1 MMTIWV
7 PEIAENHGPIYL
19 AIADAL
25 AEDIAHGRLEARTR
39 LPTHRDLAYRLGV
52 TVGTITRAYAEAERR
67 GLVYGEVG
75 RGTFVRGQVNGDAP
89 FFAHGGEPPPDRID
103 LTLNFAFGPHRTQAI
118 ARTLAEFA
126 RRPDMN
132 RYLGYLPHRGLPEHR
147 AAAAHWLQ
155 RLGLEV
161 DAEQII
167 VTAGG
172 QHGMLTVFSALC
184 RPGDVVLCEQLTYA
198 GMKALAN
205 HLELRLHG
213 VALDEQ
219 GMIPAAFDAAIRAT
233 HARIAYVQPTMQNP
247 TGRLMPEARRREIA
261 QIARRHGVMLVEDD
275 VYGPLTSQRL
285 PTLASIAPE
294 TTIYLIST
302 SKCMAPGLRVGYL
315 AAPPALVERLGLP
328 VRATVWMA
336 PPVEAE
342 IARQWM
348 SDGTVDRIVEE
359 LRVEAM
365 ERQAMAANILGI
377 NAGGH
382 DGCFLIWLPLPRG
395 WRAGEFVAECG
406 RHGVDISGA
415 DSFAV
420 EPLPIPEAVRLCV
433 GAPATRPIL
442 EKGLQVVRSVLHSAP
457 GRNLSVV

>member
-1 MMTIWV
+1 MTIWI
-7 PEIAENHGPIYL
+7 PEIVENSGPIYL

-25 AEDIAHGRLEARTR
+25 ANDVARGRLEARTR

-75 RGTFVRGQVNGDAP
+75 RGTFVRGQVTGDATHFIP
-89 FFAHGGEPPPDRID
+89 GVEPPSDRID
-103 LTLNFAFGPHRTQAI
+103 LTLNFAFGAQRDQAI
-118 ARTLAEFA
+118 ARTMAEFS
-126 RRPDMN
+126 RRPDLS
-132 RYLGYLPHRGLPEHR
+132 RYLGYLPHRGMLEHR
-147 AAAAHWLQ
+147 SAAAQWLG
-155 RLGLEV
+155 RLGLETT
-161 DAEQII
+161 AEQII

-172 QHGMLTVFSALC
+172 QHGMMTVFSALC

-213 VALDEQ
+213 VAIDEH
-219 GMIPAAFDAAIRAT
+219 GLVPAAFDAAIRAT
-233 HARIAYVQPTMQNP
+233 HGRIAYVQPTMQNP
-247 TGRLMPEARRREIA
+247 TGRLMPEERRREIA
-261 QIARRHGVMLVEDD
+261 AVARQHGVVIVEDD
-275 VYGPLTSQRL
+275 VYGPLTSRRVPQI
-285 PTLASIAPE
+285 ASIAPE
-294 TTIYLIST
+294 TTIYLTST
-302 SKCMAPGLRVGYL
+302 SKCMAPGLRIGYL
-315 AAPPALVERLGLP
+315 AAPLPLIERLGLP

-336 PPVEAE
+336 PPIEAE

-359 LRVEAM
+359 LRIESI
-365 ERQAMAANILGI
+365 ERQSMASNILGI
-377 NAGGH
+377 NASGY

-395 WRAGEFVAECG
+395 WRVSEFVAECG
-406 RHGVDISGA
+406 RQGVDISGA

-420 EPLPIPEAVRLCV
+420 EPLPIPDAVRLCV
-433 GAPATRPIL
+433 GAPPTRAVL
-442 EKGLQVVRSVLHSAP
+442 EKGLHVVRSVLQSAP